1 MNPDD
6 GEDVETST
14 ISRGMRAMRDGR
26 PIYER
31 FIREIISD
39 ETTRLDTYIS
49 RKRTQRSRRIVSRF
63 ELIIQSIY
71 RYIWERIR
79 DRSEFHRSTMES
91 WKIESIFKSFLGNI
105 SRSFYLVYNYTRWI
119 YRSINRDPI

>member
-39 ETTRLDTYIS
+39 ETTRLAIHIFPGNG
-49 RKRTQRSRRIVSRF
+49 RKDREESF
-63 ELIIQSIY
+63 LELIIQSIY